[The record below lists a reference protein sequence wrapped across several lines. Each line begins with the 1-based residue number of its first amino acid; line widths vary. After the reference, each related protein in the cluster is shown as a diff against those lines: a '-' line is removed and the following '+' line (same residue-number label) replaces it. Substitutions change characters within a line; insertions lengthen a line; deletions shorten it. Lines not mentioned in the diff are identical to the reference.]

1 LCRDEREEQAVG
13 EIDRLFGGLDRPVS
27 RRELLRRAGRGS
39 MFLGAMALL
48 AACGVEAQRR
58 QEGDRL
64 EPLPAEPAGE
74 LIMANWPL
82 YIDKGPTGSP
92 TVKGFES
99 EFGIDMKYEVVIN
112 DNEEFFGTIREPLSQ
127 GQSSGWDII
136 VMTDWMIDKM
146 VRLGYLERL
155 HHEELPNF
163 EANAGDKFTDPWYD
177 PENQH
182 SLPWAAGI
190 TGIGYDIEAVGREI
204 VRFDDLFAEDLAGRI
219 GLFSEMRDTFGLALL
234 SMGVEPESATIQDVE
249 AAQQMLIANRDK
261 VRGFY
266 GNDYTDGLARGD
278 LVATMAWSGDIFAL
292 SLDNPN
298 LRFVVPQDG
307 GTRFTDNMAIPV
319 GTEHPLDAHLFM
331 NHVYDRRIATNIT
344 EWVWY
349 ESPVAAVQE
358 MIREDAAGPNADDL
372 SCAPFCADL
381 AEDQFVFPTPET
393 EAQTFPPKRLDE
405 EEEAAWNDL
414 FQTVVQG

>member
-1 LCRDEREEQAVG
+1 MS
-13 EIDRLFGGLDRPVS
+13 EIDRLFDGLDRPVS

-99 EFGIDMKYEVVIN
+99 EFGIDMKHDEVIN

-127 GQSSGWDII
+127 GQPTGWDI
-136 VMTDWMIDKM
+136 VVLTDWMIAKM
-146 VRLGYLERL
+146 NRLGYLERL
-155 HHEELPNF
+155 HHEELPSF
-163 EANAGDKFTDPWYD
+163 EANVADKFRDPWFD
-177 PENQH
+177 PGNEH
-182 SLPWAAGI
+182 SIPWAAGI
-190 TGIGYDIEAVGREI
+190 TGIGYDVEAVGRDI
-204 VRFDDLFAEDLAGRI
+204 VRFEDLFDDDLAGRV
-219 GLFSEMRDTFGLALL
+219 GLFAEMRDTFGLALA
-234 SMGVEPESATIQDVE
+234 SMGIQSPDATVDDVE
-249 AAQQMLIANRDK
+249 AAQQMLISNRDK

-266 GNDYTDGLARGD
+266 GNDYTDGMARGD
-278 LVATMAWSGDIFAL
+278 LVASMAWSGDIFAL

-298 LRFVVPQDG
+298 LRFVIPEAG
-307 GTRFTDNMAIPV
+307 GMRWSDNMAMPV
-319 GTEHPLDAHLFM
+319 GAEHPLDAHLFM
-331 NHVYDRRIATNIT
+331 NHVYDPRIATNIT

-349 ESPVAAVQE
+349 ESPIAAVQE
-358 MIREDAAGPNADDL
+358 MIRADAAGPDADDL
-372 SCAPFCADL
+372 SCSPFCADL
-381 AEDQFVFPTPET
+381 AEDRFVFPTEET
-393 EAQTFPPKRLDE
+393 NAQTIPYKQLDE
-405 EEEAAWNDL
+405 EEEQAWNDL

>member
-1 LCRDEREEQAVG
+1 MSDLDG
-13 EIDRLFGGLDRPVS
+13 LFGGLDRPVS

-39 MFLGAMALL
+39 MYLGTMALL

-58 QEGDRL
+58 EEGDTL
-64 EPLPAEPAGE
+64 EPLPAEPAGQ
-74 LIMANWPL
+74 LTMANWPL

-92 TVKGFES
+92 TVKAFEQ
-99 EFGIDMKYEVVIN
+99 EFGIDMKYDVVIN
-112 DNEEFFGTIREPLSQ
+112 DNEEFFGTIREPLSA
-127 GQSSGWDII
+127 GQASGWDII

-146 VRLGYLERL
+146 IRLGYLERL

-163 EANAGDKFTDPWYD
+163 EANAGEKFRDPWYD
-177 PENQH
+177 PGNEH

-190 TGIGYDIEAVGREI
+190 TGIGYDVEAVGRDI
-204 VRFDDLFAEDLAGRI
+204 VRFDDLFADDLAGRI

-249 AAQQMLIANRDK
+249 AAQQMLIANRDR

-292 SLDNPN
+292 ALDNPN
-298 LRFVVPQDG
+298 LRFVVPEDG

-319 GTEHPLDAHLFM
+319 GSEHPLDAHLFM
-331 NHVYDRRIATNIT
+331 NYVYDPRIATNIT

-358 MIREDAAGPNADDL
+358 MIRQDAAGPNADDL

-405 EEEAAWNDL
+405 EEEQAWNDL
-414 FQTVVQG
+414 FQQVVQG

>member
-1 LCRDEREEQAVG
+1 MG

-58 QEGDRL
+58 EEGGRL
-64 EPLPAEPAGE
+64 EPLPAEPAGQ

-99 EFGIDMKYEVVIN
+99 EFGIDMKYDVVIN

-127 GQSSGWDII
+127 GQSSGWDI
-136 VMTDWMIDKM
+136 VVLTDWMIAKM
-146 VRLGYLERL
+146 NRLGYLERL
-155 HHEELPNF
+155 HHDELPDF
-163 EANAGDKFTDPWYD
+163 EANVADKFLDPWFD
-177 PENQH
+177 PGNEH
-182 SLPWAAGI
+182 SIPWAAGI
-190 TGIGYDIEAVGREI
+190 TGIGYDVEAVGRDI
-204 VRFDDLFAEDLAGRI
+204 VSFEDLFADDLAGRI
-219 GLFSEMRDTFGLALL
+219 GLFAEMRDTFGLALA
-234 SMGVEPESATIQDVE
+234 SMGIQSPDATVEDVQ

-266 GNDYTDGLARGD
+266 GNDYTDGMARGD
-278 LVATMAWSGDIFAL
+278 LVASMAWSGDIFAL

-298 LRFVVPQDG
+298 LRFVIPEAG
-307 GTRFTDNMAIPV
+307 GMRWSDNMVIPV
-319 GTEHPLDAHLFM
+319 GAEHPLDAHLFM
-331 NHVYDRRIATNIT
+331 NHVYDPRIATNIT

-358 MIREDAAGPNADDL
+358 MIRADATGPDADDL
-372 SCAPFCADL
+372 SCSPFCAEL
-381 AEDQFVFPTPET
+381 AEDRFVFPTEET
-393 EAQTFPPKRLDE
+393 NAQTIPYKQLDE
-405 EEEAAWNDL
+405 EEESAWNDL

>member
-1 LCRDEREEQAVG
+1 MDG
-13 EIDRLFGGLDRPVS
+13 LFGGLDRPVS

-39 MFLGAMALL
+39 MYLGAMALL

-58 QEGDRL
+58 EEGERL
-64 EPLPAEPAGE
+64 EPLPAQPAGQ

-92 TVKGFES
+92 TVKGFEQ
-99 EFGIDMKYEVVIN
+99 EFGIDMKYDVVIN

-146 VRLGYLERL
+146 NRLGYLERI
-155 HHEELPNF
+155 HHDQLPDF
-163 EANAGDKFTDPWYD
+163 EASVADKFRDPWFD
-177 PENQH
+177 PGNEH
-182 SLPWAAGI
+182 SIPWAAGI
-190 TGIGYDIEAVGREI
+190 TGIGYDVEAVGRDI
-204 VRFDDLFAEDLAGRI
+204 VRFEDLFADDLAGRV
-219 GLFSEMRDTFGLALL
+219 GLFAEMRDTFGLALA
-234 SMGVEPESATIQDVE
+234 SMGIQSPDATVGDIE

-266 GNDYTDGLARGD
+266 GNDYTDGMARGD
-278 LVATMAWSGDIFAL
+278 LVASMAWSGDIFAL

-298 LRFVVPQDG
+298 LRFVIPEAG
-307 GTRFTDNMAIPV
+307 GMRWSDNMAIPI
-319 GTEHPLDAHLFM
+319 GAEHPLDAHLFM
-331 NHVYDRRIATNIT
+331 NHVYDPRIAANIT

-358 MIREDAAGPNADDL
+358 MIRADAAGPDAGDL
-372 SCAPFCADL
+372 SCSPFCADL
-381 AEDQFVFPTPET
+381 AEDRFVFPTEET
-393 EAQTFPPKRLDE
+393 NAQTIPYKQLDE
-405 EEEAAWNDL
+405 EEEQAWNDL

>member
-1 LCRDEREEQAVG
+1 MSDMDG
-13 EIDRLFGGLDRPVS
+13 LFGGLDRPVS

-39 MFLGAMALL
+39 MYLGAMALL

-58 QEGDRL
+58 EEGERL
-64 EPLPAEPAGE
+64 EPLPAEPAGQ

-92 TVKGFES
+92 TVKGFEQ
-99 EFGIDMKYEVVIN
+99 EFGIDMKYDVVIN

-136 VMTDWMIDKM
+136 VMTDWMIAKM
-146 VRLGYLERL
+146 NRLGYLERI
-155 HHEELPNF
+155 HHDQLPDF
-163 EANAGDKFTDPWYD
+163 EASVADKFRDPWFD
-177 PENQH
+177 PGNEH
-182 SLPWAAGI
+182 SIPWAAGI
-190 TGIGYDIEAVGREI
+190 TGIGYDVEAVGRDI
-204 VRFDDLFAEDLAGRI
+204 VRFEDLFADDLAGRV
-219 GLFSEMRDTFGLALL
+219 GLFAEMRDTFGLALA
-234 SMGVEPESATIQDVE
+234 SMGIQSPDATVGDIE

-266 GNDYTDGLARGD
+266 GNDYTDGMARGD
-278 LVATMAWSGDIFAL
+278 LVASMAWSGDIFAL

-298 LRFVVPQDG
+298 LRFVIPEAG
-307 GTRFTDNMAIPV
+307 GMRWSDNMAIPI
-319 GTEHPLDAHLFM
+319 GAEHPLDAHLFM
-331 NHVYDRRIATNIT
+331 NHVYDPRIATNIT

-358 MIREDAAGPNADDL
+358 MIRADAAGPDADDL
-372 SCAPFCADL
+372 SCSPFCADL
-381 AEDQFVFPTPET
+381 AEDRFVFPTEET
-393 EAQTFPPKRLDE
+393 NAQTIPYKQLDE
-405 EEEAAWNDL
+405 EEEQAWNDL